1 MNPSVSILMESDC
14 KCYRFTHEHFAGAH
28 TFHLELEFRIVGKT
42 EVSRKKPLRAMAR
55 ELTTNSTHIM
65 VSMLYIKS
73 VNTLNL
79 NTTFASKVN
88 FIDKQRTVIELVPWV
103 LKIFMGLELRLPK
116 VNDEGTGC
124 TVRSPHFRKQ
134 ELIFKPSHLTPITP
148 STTAQ
153 ERTQEEFPKYFSHL
167 RGFRLA
173 KVGCTS

>member
-73 VNTLNL
+73 VNTLNH
-79 NTTFASKVN
+79 NTTFAS
-88 FIDKQRTVIELVPWV
+88 
-103 LKIFMGLELRLPK
+103 
-116 VNDEGTGC
+116 
-124 TVRSPHFRKQ
+124 RSIL
-134 ELIFKPSHLTPITP
+134 LISNN
-148 STTAQ
+148 SN
-153 ERTQEEFPKYFSHL
+153 
-167 RGFRLA
+167 
-173 KVGCTS
+173 